1 MKKKIICAVMT
12 GVIAATCAAPAFA
25 CTPPIKV
32 DMSWKKDLNRTIANI
47 KPQILRFR
55 ILRFRI
61 AIFRISRLEVD

>member
-32 DMSWKKDLNRTIANI
+32 DMSWKKDLDRTIANI
-47 KPQILRFR
+47 KPSDITIPSFTIPDSYFQNIK
-55 ILRFRI
+55 I
-61 AIFRISRLEVD
+61 VG

>member
-32 DMSWKKDLNRTIANI
+32 DMSWKKDLDRTIANI
-47 KPQILRFR
+47 KPSDITILNVVIPDSYFKN
-55 ILRFRI
+55 IKI
-61 AIFRISRLEVD
+61 K